1 MKLNQLNVCPFC
13 GEKPVRHDSVGPS
26 GFTWS
31 TEQDQIFPVA
41 CVTKGCPP
49 SGDYLPDVTWNAV
62 TDKQSTLMESI
73 FSNLEANDSPELER
87 KKKSYRLYVMSH

>member
-31 TEQDQIFPVA
+31 TEEEQIFPVGCA
-41 CVTKGCPP
+41 TRDCPP
-49 SGDYLPDVTWNAV
+49 SGVYLPDVIWNTVA
-62 TDKQSTLMESI
+62 DKQSTLMKSV
-73 FSNLEANDSPELER
+73 FSNLEANESPELER
-87 KKKSYRLYVMSH
+87 KKKIYRLYVMSH